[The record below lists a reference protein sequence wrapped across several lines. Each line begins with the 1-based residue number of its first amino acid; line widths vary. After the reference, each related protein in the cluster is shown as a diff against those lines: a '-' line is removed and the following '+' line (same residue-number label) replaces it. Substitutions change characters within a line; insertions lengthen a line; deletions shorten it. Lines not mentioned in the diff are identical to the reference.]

1 MPDSST
7 PRAKKAQPEPEVE
20 RPTDAATG
28 SAGAEADAT
37 DAGAPE
43 PADADATSPDDEEPG
58 FENRAARRA
67 KGKGP
72 AAQQRAHGSTKQSDG
87 GRGSVQ
93 GPRQWGNRRTG

>member
-1 MPDSST
+1 MD
-7 PRAKKAQPEPEVE
+7 PEV
-20 RPTDAATG
+20 
-28 SAGAEADAT
+28 AE
-37 DAGAPE
+37 
-43 PADADATSPDDEEPG
+43 PDGEDPS

-72 AAQQRAHGSTKQSDG
+72 AAQQRAHGTTKQSG